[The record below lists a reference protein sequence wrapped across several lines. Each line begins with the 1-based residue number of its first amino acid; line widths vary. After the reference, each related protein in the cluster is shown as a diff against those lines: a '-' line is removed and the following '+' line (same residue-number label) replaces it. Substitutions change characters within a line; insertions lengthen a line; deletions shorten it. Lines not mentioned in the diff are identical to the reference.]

1 MIRRQTILG
10 GIFVLAASACGGT
23 DTATTTVAPPPESST
38 TTATTAAE
46 TTAAPPAG
54 ESDPA
59 IAVADSEFG
68 EILIDSEGN
77 TLYLFTPDDSGPSV
91 CNGDC
96 AAAWPPLLGP
106 VAAGAGIDAALVG
119 TASRD
124 DGSIQATYNS
134 WPLYYF
140 ARDATP
146 GDTNGQGVNDVWY
159 VIAPDGEAIR

>member
-23 DTATTTVAPPPESST
+23 DAATTTVAPPPEPST
-38 TTATTAAE
+38 TTATTAA
-46 TTAAPPAG
+46 PPVV
-54 ESDPA
+54 ESDLA

-68 EILIDSEGN
+68 EILVDSEGN

-91 CNGDC
+91 CTDDC
-96 AAAWPPLLGP
+96 AAAWPPVLGS
-106 VAAGAGIDAALVG
+106 VDAGAGIDAVLIG

-140 ARDATP
+140 ARDAAP

-159 VIAPDGEAIR
+159 VIAADGEAIR